1 MGAWGAGLFEND
13 GALDWVGDLMDR
25 EHGWALVR
33 TTLSGVGEQEE
44 DESALDGESILAAA
58 ECVAVARGKPSAKP
72 NPDIVTWCRNHPLKD
87 AAPLAA
93 LAVKAVAWVR
103 TSSELKDL
111 WEEAGDPEW
120 DRVVADL
127 EKRLL

>member
-13 GALDWVGDLMDR
+13 GALDWVGDLMDAP
-25 EHGWALVR
+25 HGWALVR
-33 TTLSGVGEQEE
+33 KTLSDAGQDEAEE
-44 DESALDGESILAAA
+44 GASDGECILAAA
-58 ECVAVARGKPSAKP
+58 ECVAVARGKPAAKP
-72 NPDIVTWCRNHPLKD
+72 NPDLVVWCRNHPLKD

-93 LAVKAVAWVR
+93 LAVKAVRWVR

-111 WEEAGDPEW
+111 WEESGDPEW

-127 EKRLL
+127 ERRLL

>member
-13 GALDWVGDLMDR
+13 GALDWVGELMDA

-33 TTLSGVGEQEE
+33 KTLSGVGE
-44 DESALDGESILAAA
+44 DEGASDGESILAAA
-58 ECVAVARGKPSAKP
+58 ECVAVARGKPSAQP
-72 NPDIVTWCRNHPLKD
+72 NPDLVTWCKNHPLKD

-93 LAVKAVAWVR
+93 LAAKAVHGIR

-120 DRVVADL
+120 DRIVADL
-127 EKRLL
+127 ERRLL